1 MLKKAL
7 FCCVLFFVA
16 LPAHAEETATV
27 ITEGLGKDIER
38 AVQMAAEAALT
49 QVVGSFID
57 SDKLIEKRKEIKDGI
72 KTQTK
77 SISSKLSEYSQG
89 SIERLDVIEVEEKDG
104 LTRVTAKVTVRIE
117 DFKHYITETVLAEK
131 KIKKGLLGKLKV
143 KEKQAGGV
151 ADLLIDKVFNPLLDF
166 QVVIPKIVGEIEAME
181 NPEYLK
187 LFNPGDGEYVLKFD
201 VEVALNPDYLA
212 NATRVLEETAKE
224 RFQIH
229 NYPELDDAKKESF
242 NADTS
247 AVIAVGAP
255 FGIPNQAL
263 ARIGGMQLLK
273 QYRNN
278 NSFHKPPV
286 FYTYPAR
293 NIKLCEKLYKA
304 IGWAEQNSQIKC
316 NTNPCYIVPAL
327 SLQFVSAD
335 GDILREEIL
344 SNEEYTFYEPH
355 FVTNYNSSN
364 KYKTTEVWFRD
375 GSIAPASDV
384 FLYIDGHAGMAVP
397 FIRLDVWTYINSN
410 KSACRFAIK
419 SSTTFTIVT
428 KVSEDVLGKTEK
440 ITLKYSK

>member
-89 SIERLDVIEVEEKDG
+89 SIERLDVIEVEEEDG

-143 KEKQAGGV
+143 KEKQAGDV

-166 QVVIPKIVGEIEAME
+166 QVMIPKIVGEIEAME

-229 NYPELDDAKKESF
+229 NYPELDYTNTKYKSF
-242 NADTS
+242 KADTS

-255 FGIPNQAL
+255 FGIPVQAL
-263 ARIGGMQLLK
+263 NKLK
-273 QYRNN
+273 HENWWWRLNTNN
-278 NSFHKPPV
+278 HSFHKPPV

-293 NIKLCEKLYKA
+293 NIKLCERLTKA
-304 IGWAEQNSQIKC
+304 LGRTEQNQYQYPFKNC
-316 NTNPCYIVPAL
+316 PCYIVPTL
-327 SLQFVSAD
+327 TLQFVSAD

-344 SNEEYTFYEPH
+344 SNQ
-355 FVTNYNSSN
+355 VTRRAPFFAANYNSSN
-364 KYKTTEVWFRD
+364 KTRTSVAWFRD
-375 GSIAPASDV
+375 GSIAPGSW
-384 FLYIDGHAGMAVP
+384 LGTSGMAVP
-397 FIRLDVWTYINSN
+397 FIRLDYGWTVQ
-410 KSACRFAIK
+410 APGCRFAIK
-419 SSTTFTIVT
+419 SSTTFMIVT

>member
-89 SIERLDVIEVEEKDG
+89 SIERLDVIEVEEEDG

-117 DFKHYITETVLAEK
+117 DFKHYIKETVLAEK
-131 KIKKGLLGKLKV
+131 KIKKGLLGKLKA

-166 QVVIPKIVGEIEAME
+166 QVVIPKIVGEIEAVE
-181 NPEYLK
+181 NPETLK

-255 FGIPNQAL
+255 FGIPLQAFNN
-263 ARIGGMQLLK
+263 ACKSSIGYAFQ
-273 QYRNN
+273 NIC
-278 NSFHKPPV
+278 SFHKPPV

-293 NIKLCEKLYKA
+293 NIKLCEKLYKV
-304 IGWAEQNSQIKC
+304 IKPRYTNSR
-316 NTNPCYIVPAL
+316 YIVPTL

-344 SNEEYTFYEPH
+344 SNQEYTFNEPR

-375 GSIAPASDV
+375 GSIAPDSYDQK
-384 FLYIDGHAGMAVP
+384 HTSGMAVP
-397 FIRLDVWTYINSN
+397 FIRLDVGRYNSDHG
-410 KSACRFAIK
+410 KCRFAIK

>member
-7 FCCVLFFVA
+7 LCCVLFFVA

-57 SDKLIEKRKEIKDGI
+57 SDKLIEKRKEIKGLI

-89 SIERLDVIEVEEKDG
+89 SIERLDVIEVEEEDG

-117 DFKHYITETVLAEK
+117 DFKHYIKETVLAQK
-131 KIKKGLLGKLKV
+131 MIKKGLLGKLKA

-181 NPEYLK
+181 NIESLK

-229 NYPELDDAKKESF
+229 NYPEVDYLKRKSF

-247 AVIAVGAP
+247 PAKTS
-255 FGIPNQAL
+255 
-263 ARIGGMQLLK
+263 GG
-273 QYRNN
+273 
-278 NSFHKPPV
+278 
-286 FYTYPAR
+286 
-293 NIKLCEKLYKA
+293 
-304 IGWAEQNSQIKC
+304 
-316 NTNPCYIVPAL
+316 
-327 SLQFVSAD
+327 
-335 GDILREEIL
+335 
-344 SNEEYTFYEPH
+344 
-355 FVTNYNSSN
+355 
-364 KYKTTEVWFRD
+364 
-375 GSIAPASDV
+375 
-384 FLYIDGHAGMAVP
+384 
-397 FIRLDVWTYINSN
+397 
-410 KSACRFAIK
+410 
-419 SSTTFTIVT
+419 
-428 KVSEDVLGKTEK
+428 
-440 ITLKYSK
+440 

>member
-1 MLKKAL
+1 MLKKSL

-27 ITEGLGKDIER
+27 IVRGAIGEDIES

-89 SIERLDVIEVEEKDG
+89 SIERLDVIEVEEEDG

-131 KIKKGLLGKLKV
+131 KIKKGLLGKLKA

-181 NPEYLK
+181 NIESLK

-229 NYPELDDAKKESF
+229 NYPELDYTKRKSF

-255 FGIPNQAL
+255 FGIPLQAL
-263 ARIGGMQLLK
+263 GYFERKANRFWWINRGNL
-273 QYRNN
+273 
-278 NSFHKPPV
+278 SFHKPPV

-293 NIKLCEKLYKA
+293 NIKLCERLTKA
-304 IGWAEQNSQIKC
+304 MGFTRSFNKYRAIAVAP
-316 NTNPCYIVPAL
+316 TL

-335 GDILREEIL
+335 GDILHIEML
-344 SNEEYTFYEPH
+344 SNQGRGWPPF
-355 FVTNYNSSN
+355 FATNYNSSN
-364 KYKTTEVWFRD
+364 KYKTTEVWFRE
-375 GSIAPASDV
+375 GSYSVERLDSPG
-384 FLYIDGHAGMAVP
+384 LAVP
-397 FIRLDVWTYINSN
+397 FLERHYQSGIDVRTQ
-410 KSACRFAIK
+410 CRFAIK

>member
-16 LPAHAEETATV
+16 LPAHAEETVTV

-89 SIERLDVIEVEEKDG
+89 SIERLDVIEVEEEDG

-229 NYPELDDAKKESF
+229 NYPELDYAKLKSF

-255 FGIPNQAL
+255 FGIPLQAL
-263 ARIGGMQLLK
+263 GYFERKANRFWWINRGNL
-273 QYRNN
+273 
-278 NSFHKPPV
+278 SFHKPPV

-293 NIKLCEKLYKA
+293 NIKLCERLTKA
-304 IGWAEQNSQIKC
+304 VGCSRLPYRIPGACSVVLAP
-316 NTNPCYIVPAL
+316 TL

-335 GDILREEIL
+335 GDILHIEML
-344 SNEEYTFYEPH
+344 SNQGRGWPPF
-355 FVTNYNSSN
+355 FATNYNSSN
-364 KYKTTEVWFRD
+364 KYKTTEVWFRE
-375 GSIAPASDV
+375 GSYSGRMHSSESG
-384 FLYIDGHAGMAVP
+384 LAVP
-397 FIRLDVWTYINSN
+397 FLEKHYPVGARDVRTQ
-410 KSACRFAIK
+410 CRFAIK
-419 SSTTFTIVT
+419 SSTTFMIVT

>member
-16 LPAHAEETATV
+16 LPAQAEETATV

-57 SDKLIEKRKEIKDGI
+57 SDKVIEKRKEIKDGI

-77 SISSKLSEYSQG
+77 SITSKISEYSQG
-89 SIERLDVIEVEEKDG
+89 SIQRLDVLEVEEDDG

-117 DFKHYITETVLAEK
+117 DFKHYFKETVLAEK
-131 KIKKGLLGKLKV
+131 EVKKGLLGKLKV

-151 ADLLIDKVFNPLLDF
+151 ADLLIDKVFNPLLDL
-166 QVVIPKIVGEIEAME
+166 QVMIPKIVSEIEAVE
-181 NPEYLK
+181 DPNILT
-187 LFNPGDGEYVLKFD
+187 LFNPGDGEYVLTFD

-212 NATRVLEETAKE
+212 NAKRVLEETAKE
-224 RFQIH
+224 RFQVH
-229 NYPELDDAKKESF
+229 NYPELDYTKRESF
-242 NADTS
+242 KADTS

-255 FGIPNQAL
+255 FGIPVQNIPKMRGNL
-263 ARIGGMQLLK
+263 RWWELNE
-273 QYRNN
+273 NN
-278 NSFHKPPV
+278 HSFHEAPV

-293 NIKLCEKLYKA
+293 NIKLCKRLTEAL
-304 IGWAEQNSQIKC
+304 GRTEQNKYRYPFKSC
-316 NTNPCYIVPAL
+316 PCYIVPTL
-327 SLQFVSAD
+327 SLQFVSGE

-344 SNEEYTFYEPH
+344 SNQEEFGAP
-355 FVTNYNSSN
+355 FFAANYDSLS
-364 KYKTTEVWFRD
+364 KLRTSVVWFRQ
-375 GSIAPASDV
+375 GSIAPGSW
-384 FLYIDGHAGMAVP
+384 LNTSGMAVP
-397 FIRLDVWTYINSN
+397 FIRLDYGHVTQRDGI
-410 KSACRFAIK
+410 ACRFAIK

-428 KVSEDVLGKTEK
+428 KVSEDVLAKTEK

>member
-1 MLKKAL
+1 MLKKSL

-57 SDKLIEKRKEIKDGI
+57 SEKLIEKRKEIKDGI

-89 SIERLDVIEVEEKDG
+89 SIERLDVLEVEEEDG

-117 DFKHYITETVLAEK
+117 DFKHYIKETVLAQK
-131 KIKKGLLGKLKV
+131 MIKKGLLGKLKA

-166 QVVIPKIVGEIEAME
+166 QVVIPKIVGEIKAME
-181 NPEYLK
+181 NPETLK

-229 NYPELDDAKKESF
+229 NYPELGSDRRQKESF

-255 FGIPNQAL
+255 FGIPLKAVQKSCVSSGAL
-263 ARIGGMQLLK
+263 RWLCNAG
-273 QYRNN
+273 YFT
-278 NSFHKPPV
+278 FHKPPV

-293 NIKLCEKLYKA
+293 NIKLCERLTKA
-304 IGWAEQNSQIKC
+304 VGFSFNCRRDPSCRVGVAP
-316 NTNPCYIVPAL
+316 TL

-335 GDILREEIL
+335 GDILHIEML
-344 SNEEYTFYEPH
+344 SNQGRGWPPCFA
-355 FVTNYNSSN
+355 TNYNSSN
-364 KYKTTEVWFRD
+364 KYKTTEVWFRE
-375 GSIAPASDV
+375 GSYSGRMHSSESG
-384 FLYIDGHAGMAVP
+384 LAVP
-397 FIRLDVWTYINSN
+397 FLEKHYPVGARDVRTQ
-410 KSACRFAIK
+410 CRFAIK
-419 SSTTFTIVT
+419 SSTTFMIVT

>member
-131 KIKKGLLGKLKV
+131 KIKKGLLGKLKA

-166 QVVIPKIVGEIEAME
+166 QVVIPKIVGEIEAVE
-181 NPEYLK
+181 NPEHLK

-229 NYPELDDAKKESF
+229 NYPELGSDRRQKESF
-242 NADTS
+242 KTDTS

-255 FGIPNQAL
+255 FGIPLKAVQKSCVSSGAL
-263 ARIGGMQLLK
+263 RWLCNAGYFTI
-273 QYRNN
+273 
-278 NSFHKPPV
+278 HKPPV

-293 NIKLCEKLYKA
+293 NIKLCERLTKA
-304 IGWAEQNSQIKC
+304 LGFGQYRYNKSRAIAVAP
-316 NTNPCYIVPAL
+316 TL

-335 GDILREEIL
+335 GDILHIEML
-344 SNEEYTFYEPH
+344 SNRTKPYADTKYVSEYD
-355 FVTNYNSSN
+355 
-364 KYKTTEVWFRD
+364 TTEVWFRE
-375 GSIAPASDV
+375 GSYHPR
-384 FLYIDGHAGMAVP
+384 LYMDPELAVP
-397 FIRLDVWTYINSN
+397 FLSKHNDAQLRDKRTQ
-410 KSACRFAIK
+410 CRFTIK

>member
-7 FCCVLFFVA
+7 LCCVLFFVA

-89 SIERLDVIEVEEKDG
+89 SIERLDVIEVEEEDG

-117 DFKHYITETVLAEK
+117 DFKHYIKETVLAEK
-131 KIKKGLLGKLKV
+131 KIKKGLLGKLKA

-229 NYPELDDAKKESF
+229 NYPELDYAKLKSF

-255 FGIPNQAL
+255 FGIPLQATKHVENVHAWL
-263 ARIGGMQLLK
+263 WV
-273 QYRNN
+273 RNI
-278 NSFHKPPV
+278 SFHKPPV

-344 SNEEYTFYEPH
+344 SNKEYTFYAPH

-375 GSIAPASDV
+375 GSIAPASYD
-384 FLYIDGHAGMAVP
+384 LYNAGMAVP

>member
-89 SIERLDVIEVEEKDG
+89 SIERLDVIEVEEEDG

-131 KIKKGLLGKLKV
+131 KIKKGLLGKLKA

-166 QVVIPKIVGEIEAME
+166 QVMIPKIVGEIEAME
-181 NPEYLK
+181 NPEALK

-229 NYPELDDAKKESF
+229 NYPPLDYTNTRYKSF
-242 NADTS
+242 KGDTS

-255 FGIPNQAL
+255 FGIPVQAINKL
-263 ARIGGMQLLK
+263 T
-273 QYRNN
+273 NN
-278 NSFHKPPV
+278 VNWWWELNTNNHSFHKPPV

-293 NIKLCEKLYKA
+293 NIKLCEKLYKV
-304 IGWAEQNSQIKC
+304 IK
-316 NTNPCYIVPAL
+316 PRYPKSRYIVPTL

-344 SNEEYTFYEPH
+344 SNQ
-355 FVTNYNSSN
+355 VTRSTPFFAANYNSSDN
-364 KYKTTEVWFRD
+364 TRTSVAWFRE
-375 GSIAPASDV
+375 GSIAPGSA
-384 FLYIDGHAGMAVP
+384 LGAPGMAVP
-397 FIRLDVWTYINSN
+397 FIRLDYGWKVQ
-410 KSACRFAIK
+410 KPGCRFAIK
-419 SSTTFTIVT
+419 SSTTFMIVT

>member
-1 MLKKAL
+1 
-7 FCCVLFFVA
+7 
-16 LPAHAEETATV
+16 
-27 ITEGLGKDIER
+27 
-38 AVQMAAEAALT
+38 VQMAAEAALT

-57 SDKLIEKRKEIKDGI
+57 SDKLIEKRKEIKGLI

-89 SIERLDVIEVEEKDG
+89 SIERLDVIEVEEEDG

-117 DFKHYITETVLAEK
+117 DFKHYIKETVLAQK
-131 KIKKGLLGKLKV
+131 MIKKGLLGKLKA

-166 QVVIPKIVGEIEAME
+166 QVVIPKIVGEIEAVE
-181 NPEYLK
+181 NPEILK

-229 NYPELDDAKKESF
+229 NYPELDRLSSKIKSF
-242 NADTS
+242 RADTS

-255 FGIPNQAL
+255 FGIPVQPLNKL
-263 ARIGGMQLLK
+263 ENRKWMWELN
-273 QYRNN
+273 RNN
-278 NSFHKPPV
+278 HSFHKPPV

-293 NIKLCEKLYKA
+293 NIKLCEKLYKV
-304 IGWAEQNSQIKC
+304 IK
-316 NTNPCYIVPAL
+316 PRYPKSRYIVPTL

-344 SNEEYTFYEPH
+344 SNKEYTFNEPR

-375 GSIAPASDV
+375 GSIAPASYD
-384 FLYIDGHAGMAVP
+384 LYNSGMAVP

>member
-89 SIERLDVIEVEEKDG
+89 SIERLDVIEVEEEDG

-117 DFKHYITETVLAEK
+117 DFKHYIKETVLAEK
-131 KIKKGLLGKLKV
+131 KVKTGLLGKLKV

-229 NYPELDDAKKESF
+229 NYPELDYAKLKSF

-255 FGIPNQAL
+255 FGIPLQAFNN
-263 ARIGGMQLLK
+263 ACKSSIGYAFQ
-273 QYRNN
+273 NIC
-278 NSFHKPPV
+278 SFHKPPV

-293 NIKLCEKLYKA
+293 NIKLCERLTKA
-304 IGWAEQNSQIKC
+304 MGFTRSVSTRSGIAVAP
-316 NTNPCYIVPAL
+316 TL

-335 GDILREEIL
+335 GDILWEEIL
-344 SNEEYTFYEPH
+344 SNKEYTFNEPR

-364 KYKTTEVWFRD
+364 KYKTTEVWLRE
-375 GSIAPASDV
+375 GSYSGRRSAPG
-384 FLYIDGHAGMAVP
+384 LAVP
-397 FIRLDVWTYINSN
+397 FLVKHNEVSIDRRTQ
-410 KSACRFAIK
+410 CRFAIK

>member
-1 MLKKAL
+1 MLLKKSL

-89 SIERLDVIEVEEKDG
+89 SIERLDVIEVEEEDG

-117 DFKHYITETVLAEK
+117 DFKHYIKETVLAEK
-131 KIKKGLLGKLKV
+131 KIKKGLLGKLKA

-181 NPEYLK
+181 NIESLK

-229 NYPELDDAKKESF
+229 NYPELDYAKLKSF

-255 FGIPNQAL
+255 FGIPVKGLKSCFSSGAL
-263 ARIGGMQLLK
+263 RWLCNAGYFTI
-273 QYRNN
+273 
-278 NSFHKPPV
+278 HKPPV

-293 NIKLCEKLYKA
+293 NIKLCERLTKA
-304 IGWAEQNSQIKC
+304 MAITRRYVKSRAIAVAP
-316 NTNPCYIVPAL
+316 TL

-335 GDILREEIL
+335 GDILHIEML
-344 SNEEYTFYEPH
+344 SNRTKPYADTKYVSEYD
-355 FVTNYNSSN
+355 
-364 KYKTTEVWFRD
+364 TTEVWFRE
-375 GSIAPASDV
+375 GA
-384 FLYIDGHAGMAVP
+384 YGAGWLGKHDSGLTVP
-397 FIRLDVWTYINSN
+397 FLTKHGDAQYGAKCT
-410 KSACRFAIK
+410 FTIK